1 MSKVKFISAA
11 IMVFTLGLLPISA
24 QNADPQMSFFIVSSG
39 PGNGADLGGLAGADG
54 RCQMLARS
62 VGVGNRT
69 WRAYLSATASGGQ
82 AAVNARDRIGSG
94 PWYNPR
100 GVQIARDI
108 DDLHSD
114 SNNLTKDTQL
124 NELGQKVNGREDS
137 PNRHDI
143 LTGSQLDGTAFSGSE
158 DTTCRSWTSSGE
170 GSARVGHHDRTGGGE
185 NPSSWNSAHGSR
197 GCSQEDLQGS
207 GGDGLF
213 YCFAID

>member
-11 IMVFTLGLLPISA
+11 IMVFTLGLLPIFA

-158 DTTCRSWTSSGE
+158 
-170 GSARVGHHDRTGGGE
+170 GHNLSELDQQR
-185 NPSSWNSAHGSR
+185 
-197 GCSQEDLQGS
+197 
-207 GGDGLF
+207 
-213 YCFAID
+213 